1 MSDKVEEVWQEFW
14 KDIVCDE
21 SGNINLEQLK
31 KELYDYS
38 IVLDEVPRVYCEIT
52 GNLLSK
58 PFYSAEVVL
67 SAFMDNLP
75 NMIDSLK
82 SLPDDWGNITADCVT
97 NEDYKK
103 ALFDYLEIKEN

>member
-1 MSDKVEEVWQEFW
+1 MSDKVEKVWQEFW

-21 SGNINLEQLK
+21 SGNINLEQIK

-38 IVLDEVPRVYCEIT
+38 IVLNEVPKVYCEIT

-58 PFYSAEVVL
+58 PFYNAETVL
-67 SAFMDNLP
+67 SIFRDKYADKLYG
-75 NMIDSLK
+75 LK
-82 SLPDDWGNITADCVT
+82 CLPDDWDNITADCAT

-103 ALFDYLEIKEN
+103 ALFDYLEIEI

>member
-21 SGNINLEQLK
+21 SGTINLEQLK

-38 IVLDEVPRVYCEIT
+38 IVLNEVPKVYCEIT
-52 GNLLSK
+52 DNLLSK
-58 PFYSAEVVL
+58 PFYNAETVL
-67 SAFMDNLP
+67 GIFRDKYADKLYG
-75 NMIDSLK
+75 LK
-82 SLPDDWGNITADCVT
+82 CLPDDWDNITADCAT

-103 ALFDYLEIKEN
+103 ALFDYLEIEI